1 MKTGHF
7 PDLLLGHQN
16 GQRNEATQCVNE
28 SGIQNSH
35 PRGQVPQKVAK
46 RDFEQRSRR
55 SQREESRSPRFTIGA
70 VKDRGHGSEP
80 APLFEVFAI
89 SLFKNLSSPP
99 PV

>member
-46 RDFEQRSRR
+46 RDFEQR
-55 SQREESRSPRFTIGA
+55 
-70 VKDRGHGSEP
+70 
-80 APLFEVFAI
+80 
-89 SLFKNLSSPP
+89 
-99 PV
+99 